1 MKERKMKIGIG
12 FLCTLTMLFAACK
25 EEYNV
30 KLNSP
35 ITGYLVVEGFANLT
49 PNSKSTIKLS
59 RTTSLD
65 SSYYYKTESG
75 AFVLLL
81 DDANVTYNLIETSPG
96 TYTSPT
102 ATTLNPSRKYKLR
115 IVTKDQK
122 QYNSAWVEGKMSPA
136 IDSISWKQQSDAVQV
151 YANTHD
157 PQNKTIYY
165 LWDYKET
172 WQYNPILFSQIVYNA
187 ATNKLDARDLVNND
201 IHTCWISANST
212 NLILASTERLATD
225 VVFEKPI
232 TSLPYSTNK
241 LQNKYSIL
249 LSQYALTKD
258 AYTYLDLMRKNT
270 EQLGSIF
277 DAQPSELH
285 GNIQQSADS
294 TETVVGFFYATS
306 VQQQRIFIS
315 RSQLL
320 GYVPITTGYEDCRE
334 DTVLN
339 DPAKIRAVFNVGPGS
354 IVGVTPVYFGPAI
367 VSYTY
372 STYYCADCRARG
384 GSTTKPDFWQ

>member
-1 MKERKMKIGIG
+1 MKIRIG
-12 FLCTLTMLFAACK
+12 FLCAMAILLAACK

-30 KLNSP
+30 KLSSP
-35 ITGYLVVEGFANLT
+35 HTGYLVVEGFANLT

-75 AFVLLL
+75 AIVLLN
-81 DDANVTYNLIETSPG
+81 DDANGAYILFETSPG
-96 TYTSPT
+96 VYTSTT
-102 ATTLNPSRKYKLR
+102 ATLDPSRKYRLH
-115 IVTKDQK
+115 IVTRDQK
-122 QYNSAWVEGKMSPA
+122 QYNSAWVQGKMSPA
-136 IDSISWKQQSDAVQV
+136 IDSVSWKQKSDGVQV

-165 LWDYKET
+165 LWDYRET
-172 WQYNPILFSQIVYNA
+172 WQYNPILFSQIVYNP
-187 ATNKLDARDLVNND
+187 ATNTLDPRDLVNND

-212 NLILASTERLATD
+212 NIIVASTEKLATD

-232 TSLPYSTNK
+232 TVVSFSTNK

-249 LSQYALTKD
+249 VNQYALTKE

-285 GNIQQSADS
+285 GNIHQISDS
-294 TETVVGFFYATS
+294 TEAVVGFFYATS

-315 RSQLL
+315 RSQLRGL
-320 GYVPITTGYEDCRE
+320 VYITTGYENCLE

-339 DPAKIRAVFNVGPGS
+339 NPGKIREVFNVGPGVV
-354 IVGVTPVYFGPAI
+354 VGVTPIYLGPSI
-367 VSYTY
+367 ISYTY
-372 STYYCADCRARG
+372 SSNYCADCRARG